1 MKMPRSVSGTDLV
14 KALKR
19 LGYEQTRQTGSHI
32 RLSLQ
37 QTTQHHLTIPNHDP
51 IKVGTLAAIVADV
64 SAQLDMPRDEV
75 MRILFG

>member
-1 MKMPRSVSGTDLV
+1 LRSRR
-14 KALKR
+14 KAIFR
-19 LGYEQTRQTGSHI
+19 RAPWGSHI

-37 QTTQHHLTIPNHDP
+37 QTTQHHLTIPNHHS

>member
-1 MKMPRSVSGTDLV
+1 VPW
-14 KALKR
+14 
-19 LGYEQTRQTGSHI
+19 GSHI

-37 QTTQHHLTIPNHDP
+37 QTTQHQLTIPNRDP

-64 SAQLDMPRDEV
+64 SAQLDMPRDEL